1 MQPGFGDAVAGS
13 QSMFRIAMDAM
24 ARPGRHLAVAAG
36 LRAPAPLDATA
47 AALLLT
53 LCDFETPVW
62 LDPPLNDSTC
72 VAEFVRF
79 HTGARLVA
87 DAGDA
92 AYAVISD
99 AARMPTLA
107 SFAQGTLDYPDR
119 SATVI
124 LQVRELRT
132 AGWKL
137 EGPGIRGHALFKAS
151 PLPADFVQQA
161 RANRAQFPCGV
172 DMFFTTGDAI
182 AALPRSTR
190 LTEIA

>member
-24 ARPGRHLAVAAG
+24 ARPGRRLAVAAG

-62 LDPPLNDSTC
+62 LDPPLNDSTR

-87 DAGDA
+87 DAGEA
-92 AYAVISD
+92 AYAVIAD
-99 AARMPTLA
+99 PQRMPPLMR
-107 SFAQGTLDYPDR
+107 FAQGTLDYPDR

-137 EGPGIRGHALFKAS
+137 EGPGVRGHALFAAS
-151 PLPADFVQQA
+151 PLPADFVKQA